1 MRPSHLTIV
10 CLLISFLGE
19 KGVCQNI
26 NINSI
31 STIRQSSG
39 DNGYTLDGFRMTEGS
54 RPKLLNPS
62 NFGANGIYTKVISI
76 SDNYGTSGSLTQ
88 VYSSPTNSIFF
99 FGTFDK
105 NNTSTQQFTNDEID
119 SLYNWSLRGGK
130 VIITTQ
136 SSSFGYDYTRLNSK
150 WSFSTNQSNP
160 SSFIPTTDGKNTEI
174 FMGAFGNVKTASEGG
189 SLQGFFD
196 TVPPNSKIL
205 ATNGNGYPTLI
216 VDCHTLDLIVAD
228 VDGYTA
234 LGGISAGPTINNS
247 QDKFWANTIVFMD
260 KLEKPPVITKS
271 GFDLSTGT
279 FAAYQWY
286 LNAAPINDA
295 NNQSYTVTKNGIYSV
310 ETTMKCGCKLMSDTV
325 TITNYQNVPN
335 NYFLPTAFSPNQDG
349 LNDILYV
356 RGRGIRDIAL
366 SIYNRWGEKVF
377 ESHNISDGWDGTF
390 KGKPLGSAVFVY
402 CLEVTFTNGDHATN
416 KGNVT
421 LIR

>member
-1 MRPSHLTIV
+1 MRSHLTII
-10 CLLISFLGE
+10 CLFISFLGP
-19 KGVCQNI
+19 KGFCQNI

-31 STIRQSSG
+31 SSVRQPSG

-54 RPKLLNPS
+54 RPKLLNPG
-62 NFGANGIYTKVISI
+62 NFGVNGTYPHVISI
-76 SDNYGTSGSLTQ
+76 SDNYGNSGSLTQ
-88 VYSSPTNSIFF
+88 VYSIPTNSIFF
-99 FGTFDK
+99 FGSFDK
-105 NNTSTQQFTNDEID
+105 NDTSTQQFTNDEID
-119 SLYNWSLRGGK
+119 SLYNWSIRGGK

-150 WSFSTNQSNP
+150 WRFSTNHSNP
-160 SSFIPTTDGKNTEI
+160 SSFIPTADGKNTEI
-174 FMGAFGNVKTASEGG
+174 FTGPFGIVTTASEGG

-196 TVPPNSKIL
+196 TMPPNSKIL

-216 VDCHTLDLIVAD
+216 MDCQTLDLIVAD

-234 LGGISAGPTINNS
+234 LGGISPGPTINNS

-260 KLEKPPVITKS
+260 NLEHRPVITKR

-279 FAAYQWY
+279 FSAYQWY
-286 LNAAPINDA
+286 LDGAPINGA
-295 NNQSYTVTKNGIYSV
+295 NNQSYTVSKNGIYSV
-310 ETTMKCGCKLMSDTV
+310 ETTLICGRKLMSDTV
-325 TITNYQNVPN
+325 AIANYQNIPN

-356 RGRGIRDIAL
+356 HGSGIRNIAL

-377 ESHNISDGWDGTF
+377 ESHNISGGWDGTF
-390 KGKPLGSAVFVY
+390 KGKPLDSAVFVY
-402 CLEVTFTNGDHATN
+402 YLEVTFTNGDHATN